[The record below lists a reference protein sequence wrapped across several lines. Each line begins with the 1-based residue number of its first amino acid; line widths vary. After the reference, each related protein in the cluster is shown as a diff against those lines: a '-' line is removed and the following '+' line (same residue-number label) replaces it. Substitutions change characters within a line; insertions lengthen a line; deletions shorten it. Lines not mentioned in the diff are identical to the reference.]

1 MRTTTRISLFV
12 AGAAVSGAVAY
23 ALTALARTRSD
34 LLAELREL
42 RNDVT
47 RITEE
52 AGSPP
57 NSASPSADAGGE
69 APDRAASASDS
80 APPNDGKGELL
91 DRALDNGSTLDDLE
105 GEYIRMVL
113 GRADGNRSQAARV
126 LGIDRR
132 TLYRKL
138 HRHGI
143 PGQDA

>member
-1 MRTTTRISLFV
+1 MRTTTRISLFF

-23 ALTALARTRSD
+23 TLTTLARARND

-42 RNDVT
+42 RDDVT
-47 RITEE
+47 RIAEE
-52 AGSPP
+52 VAKPQDSTSPSPHVDRDPSGQPSPASGSPP
-57 NSASPSADAGGE
+57 AD
-69 APDRAASASDS
+69 
-80 APPNDGKGELL
+80 DGKGELL

-113 GRADGNRSQAARV
+113 EGADGNRSQAARV

-138 HRHGI
+138 LRHGI
-143 PGQDA
+143 PGQES